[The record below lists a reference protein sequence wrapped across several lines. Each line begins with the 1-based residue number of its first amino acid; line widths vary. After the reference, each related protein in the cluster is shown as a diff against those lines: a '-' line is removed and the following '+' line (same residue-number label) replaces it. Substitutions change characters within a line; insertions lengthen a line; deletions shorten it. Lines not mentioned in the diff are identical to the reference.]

1 MEKNTISETLAISTL
16 VTILLWLDIV
26 RSDKTNTLLMNRYQG
41 RCGGKGGLTP
51 GSLTPQSP
59 HFGAVPRFLMC
70 RSRSLPPGVL
80 ITRTLF
86 EVVL

>member
-1 MEKNTISETLAISTL
+1 MRKNFML
-16 VTILLWLDIV
+16 VGCDFFELTVVLCHWEF
-26 RSDKTNTLLMNRYQG
+26 
-41 RCGGKGGLTP
+41 GKIREWDGSLTP

-70 RSRSLPPGVL
+70 SNRSFPPGVL

-86 EVVL
+86 EVVLYL